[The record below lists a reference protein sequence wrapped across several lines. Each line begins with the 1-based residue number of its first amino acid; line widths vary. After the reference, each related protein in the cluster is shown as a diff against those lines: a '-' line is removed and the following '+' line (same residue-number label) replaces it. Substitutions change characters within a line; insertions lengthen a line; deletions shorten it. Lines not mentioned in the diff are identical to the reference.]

1 MRASYFAAA
10 LGCVS
15 LAGCARN
22 PATGQRQLMLV
33 SESQEIAM
41 GRQYDQQ
48 IITTIGLYPDSAIQ
62 RYVAQLGAQLAAHSE
77 RPNLPWTFRVVDDPA
92 VNAFAVP
99 GGHIYITRGI
109 MAHLNSE
116 AELAAVMGHEI
127 GHVTARHTAQQMTQQ
142 QLFGLGLALGSVAS
156 STVAQY
162 SQIAG
167 QALGVLF
174 LKFSRDDENQADQLG
189 LRYMSRGRYDVRQ
202 MPAIFVML
210 DRVSNAAG
218 GGRLPDWLA
227 THPAPQDRHERIAAT
242 IAAMP
247 QDSAGTMV
255 NRDPYLRRLDG
266 LMFGENPREGYFVGA
281 DFFQPEL
288 RFKLTFPSG
297 WATQNGRQVVIGVS
311 AAKDAAIELSLASE
325 ASADAGARAFFAKE
339 GMTAGTLSRQT
350 LNGLPAISGP
360 FAATTANGTVRGA
373 ALFVDYNGAVYRL
386 IGYAPE
392 ANWTAN
398 QPAIARALQS
408 FQRLTDPAALSVQ
421 PRRLDIWTIPRRMTL
436 ADLARQQASSQT
448 VDALALINQLEPA
461 TTLEVGRLVKWVR

>member
-1 MRASYFAAA
+1 MRVAHLAAV
-10 LGCVS
+10 LGCLS

-22 PATGQRQLMLV
+22 PATGANQLMLV

-41 GRQYDQQ
+41 GQEYDQQ
-48 IITTIGLYPDSAIQ
+48 IIATIGLYPDSAIQ

-99 GGHIYITRGI
+99 GGHIYVTRGI

-116 AELAAVMGHEI
+116 AELAAVIGHEI

-142 QLFGLGLALGSVAS
+142 QLLGLGLALGAAAS

-162 SQIAG
+162 SGVAS
-167 QALGVLF
+167 QALGVLM

-189 LRYMSRGRYDVRQ
+189 LRYMSRGRYDVRE

-210 DRVSNAAG
+210 DRVSSAAG
-218 GGRLPDWLA
+218 GGRLPNWLA
-227 THPAPQDRHERIAAT
+227 THPAPQDRHQRITAAIAALPHDFT
-242 IAAMP
+242 
-247 QDSAGTMV
+247 GTMV
-255 NRDPYLRRLDG
+255 NRDGYIRRLDG

-281 DFFQPEL
+281 DFFQPDL

-297 WATQNGRQVVIGVS
+297 WATQNGKQAVIGVS
-311 AAKDAAIELSLASE
+311 AARDAAIELSLASE

-339 GMTAGTLSRQT
+339 GMTAGTLSRQAV
-350 LNGLPAISGP
+350 NGLAAISGP
-360 FAATTANGTVRGA
+360 FAATTSNGPVRGT
-373 ALFVDYNGAVYRL
+373 ALFVDYDGAVYRL

-392 ANWTAN
+392 ANWAAA
-398 QPAIARALQS
+398 QPAIVRTLQS
-408 FQRLTDPAALSVQ
+408 FQRLTDPAALSIQ
-421 PRRLDIWTIPRRMTL
+421 PRRLDIWTIPRRITL
-436 ADLARQQASSQT
+436 ADLARQQPSPQT
-448 VDALALINQLEPA
+448 VEALALINQVEPG